1 MFTICYTGAM
11 WGMELR
17 GRDSSNMKPQRAAR
31 HCWGFYLWNHSLHSR
46 LTVKLSQK
54 LQNRVPTLGVHA
66 HLGDDWSPPRNKTIG
81 DQWGGVQHTRKKDEM
96 NELPPLNVHTTKITQ
111 CSMTPS
117 LL

>member
-1 MFTICYTGAM
+1 M
-11 WGMELR
+11 R

-66 HLGDDWSPPRNKTIG
+66 HLGG
-81 DQWGGVQHTRKKDEM
+81 GGGVQHTRKKDEM